1 MTIHF
6 STHFRRPVAL
16 LAGLSLVMGLFV
28 ITPASTTAQSADP
41 APDYLATFDACPE
54 DVIPSADFTDV
65 SSRHPNVGD
74 IDCIAYYA
82 ITHGTS
88 PPGAPPTY
96 APEAPVIREHMALF
110 LVRMAK
116 LVGIDLPPRGTTPF
130 TDIGR
135 LEKESRD
142 AISQIYQL
150 RITTGA
156 TTTTYAPARNVSR
169 GEMALF
175 LSRLM
180 NEMDPLADGR
190 DIYGYVPDDVDDNV
204 GRFDIKS
211 PYRDLSGVLVET
223 FDAVTH
229 LYELGVGSGTS
240 ATIYRPGEDMSRA
253 AMAEFMAGIL
263 DHSNLRPEGATVQVT
278 PTQGLDDFDITMMI
292 SVRDS
297 SFAPI
302 DDQPVDWFYAAD
314 EDGGL
319 VRGECDE
326 DLIQPNAADCVWE
339 ADSDDETDRDGNIF
353 EDRIEATSGET
364 MTFYAWIGRRDGDE
378 FDERAVDFSKAT
390 AHSAKGADSIRVTW
404 DDRDVPDTA
413 FRIGETYIVDLDI
426 DSIEFTIQL
435 LDDLQ
440 MALELEG
447 VEIEVQVNSDDILLY
462 ADRTG
467 GTPPKPA
474 PAYDLLP
481 DDDEYDE
488 TVVTDRDGEAV
499 FELDGPRRDHRL
511 DVVTFEP
518 DCQDCKSVIVEIAWS
533 EGDPVLTTAR
543 PQFDLYVRRSSSFG
557 VSIPV
562 EYGLYDQYGDSVTSI
577 LDTRTGRAGTTLKGQ
592 LVYALHSVRAIDDNG
607 AGTVTDIDT
616 ERTSLTFR
624 RK

>member
-1 MTIHF
+1 M
-6 STHFRRPVAL
+6 
-16 LAGLSLVMGLFV
+16 
-28 ITPASTTAQSADP
+28 
-41 APDYLATFDACPE
+41 
-54 DVIPSADFTDV
+54 
-65 SSRHPNVGD
+65 
-74 IDCIAYYA
+74 
-82 ITHGTS
+82 
-88 PPGAPPTY
+88 
-96 APEAPVIREHMALF
+96 
-110 LVRMAK
+110 
-116 LVGIDLPPRGTTPF
+116 
-130 TDIGR
+130 
-135 LEKESRD
+135 
-142 AISQIYQL
+142 
-150 RITTGA
+150 
-156 TTTTYAPARNVSR
+156 
-169 GEMALF
+169 
-175 LSRLM
+175 
-180 NEMDPLADGR
+180 
-190 DIYGYVPDDVDDNV
+190 
-204 GRFDIKS
+204 
-211 PYRDLSGVLVET
+211 
-223 FDAVTH
+223 
-229 LYELGVGSGTS
+229 
-240 ATIYRPGEDMSRA
+240 
-253 AMAEFMAGIL
+253 
-263 DHSNLRPEGATVQVT
+263 VQVT
-278 PTQGLDDFDITMMI
+278 PSSGLDNFDIVMMI

-297 SFAPI
+297 SFDPI
-302 DDQPVDWFYAAD
+302 EDQPVDWFYTDD

-353 EDRIEATSGET
+353 EDRIDATPGET
-364 MTFYAWIGRRDGDE
+364 MTFYAWIGGRDGDE

-413 FRIGETYIVDLDI
+413 FRMDGETYIVDLDI

-518 DCQDCKSVIVEIAWS
+518 DCQDCESVTVEIAWS

-562 EYGLYDQYGDSVTSI
+562 EYGLYDQYGDSVTNI
-577 LDTRTGRAGTTLKGQ
+577 LDTRTGRTGTTLKGQ
-592 LVYALHSVRAIDDNG
+592 LVYALHSVATIDN
-607 AGTVTDIDT
+607 AT
-616 ERTSLTFR
+616 ERER
-624 RK
+624 